1 MTSKRGGIMAGSQ
14 LQQVRLV
21 PTVDT
26 VILFDDV
33 TFQVAVQRD
42 EVKVA
47 VDSENYA
54 VVRHRSQRT
63 TAESAIM
70 GAEVLEEEQRGVIDY
85 GRYFLVDWEDAMSLP
100 QLTFHVTP
108 REVVRRYVRGQ
119 SIELGLIESD
129 TYRVVY
135 QDGVEAEFRRTVEA
149 AFSFEFSTGFR
160 GSFWKDPDG
169 SYTISFRGDRL
180 DDQDEDQKSQ
190 SKFIISRCKYSGNL
204 LLILQ
209 DDATVYLG

>member
-1 MTSKRGGIMAGSQ
+1 MLVYLDGK
-14 LQQVRLV
+14 LV
-21 PTVDT
+21 PKEE
-26 VILFDDV
+26 
-33 TFQVAVQRD
+33 A
-42 EVKVA
+42 KVA
-47 VDSENYA
+47 VFDHGVLYGDGVFEGIRVYDGNIFRLREHI
-54 VVRHRSQRT
+54 VRLF
-63 TAESAIM
+63 ESAKTIWM
-70 GAEVLEEEQRGVIDY
+70 DGE
-85 GRYFLVDWEDAMSLP
+85 FVDWEDAMSHP

-135 QDGVEAEFRRTVEA
+135 QDGVEAEFRRTGEA